1 MPTSLTSG
9 TGRSGPAK
17 AVAIRSASYQ
27 DTSGPNRTTSSWPAA
42 R

>member
-9 TGRSGPAK
+9 TGRSGPPK
-17 AVAIRSASYQ
+17 AIAIRSASYQ
-27 DTSGPNRTTSSWPAA
+27 DISGPKRTTSSSPPA